1 MGGQNSLGEFEHLIL
16 LAVMRLEPTAY
27 GVNIKQEIE
36 ERTGRKVTLGAIYPT
51 LDRLEGKGY
60 VSSKFSE
67 PTAERGGRAKRYFR
81 LEPAGIEAINRA
93 REMLLSLWSGFE
105 TVFGIEGKVSQ

>member
-1 MGGQNSLGEFEHLIL
+1 MSRQNSLGEFEHLVL

-27 GVNIKQEIE
+27 GVNIRQEIE

-60 VSSKFSE
+60 VSSSFSK
-67 PTAERGGRAKRYFR
+67 PTAERGGRAKRFFQ
-81 LEPAGIEAINRA
+81 LEPAGIEAINHTRK
-93 REMLLSLWSGFE
+93 MLLSLWSGFE
-105 TVFGIEGKVSQ
+105 TVFSIEGGVSQ